1 MTNNPDDPN
10 PLDVTENFLS
20 LGGLQI
26 LVVDDNADSLV
37 LTTYILEGY
46 GAKVTTATS
55 AVEAIEAI
63 KQFKFDIFIFDIAMP
78 EIDGYSLINKVRES
92 PFSENQEVPAIA
104 LTALGSEESWN
115 FTLISAFQSYVNKPI
130 DPTALVIEITK
141 LIKSYAFKNS
151 KD

>member
-1 MTNNPDDPN
+1 MTNNSDDPN

-20 LGGLQI
+20 LDGLQI

-37 LTTYILEGY
+37 LTTYILEDY

-78 EIDGYSLINKVRES
+78 EVDGYSLINKVREI
-92 PFSENQEVPAIA
+92 PFSENEEIPAIA
-104 LTALGSEESWN
+104 LTALGAEESWN
-115 FTLISAFQSYVNKPI
+115 FTLISAFQSYVKKPI

-141 LIKSYAFKNS
+141 LITSYAFKNS